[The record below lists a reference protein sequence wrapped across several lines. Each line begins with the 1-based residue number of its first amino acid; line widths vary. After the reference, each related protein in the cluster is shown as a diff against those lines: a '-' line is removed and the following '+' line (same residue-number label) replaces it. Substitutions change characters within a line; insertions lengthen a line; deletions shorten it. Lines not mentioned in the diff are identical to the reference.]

1 MKLLELGGPTISK
14 TYRATWER
22 IYLDLTELA
31 RLRWIENWK
40 IEKLAAHFEVSRTAV
55 KERLRAIKSNPKRAG
70 IVFDGGLRS
79 SFKNETRFNA

>member
-14 TYRATWER
+14 AYKATWER

-40 IEKLAAHFEVSRTAV
+40 IEKLAAHFVVSRTAV
-55 KERLRAIKSNPKRAG
+55 KERLRAMKSNPKRAG
-70 IVFDGGLRS
+70 VLS
-79 SFKNETRFNA
+79 S

>member
-14 TYRATWER
+14 TYKAAWER

-40 IEKLAAHFEVSRTAV
+40 IEKLAVHFEVSRTAV
-55 KERLRAIKSNPKRAG
+55 SERLRAIKSNPKRAG
-70 IVFDGGLRS
+70 INLKTS
-79 SFKNETRFNA
+79 

>member
-14 TYRATWER
+14 AYKTTWER

-31 RLRWIENWK
+31 RLRWIENSK
-40 IEKLAAHFEVSRTAV
+40 IKKLADHFEISRTAV

-70 IVFDGGLRS
+70 INKDVISRH
-79 SFKNETRFNA
+79 